1 MLWTDIMHCGKT
13 QFDVFDAGTITSQRY
28 WTRILLCYVLFRGS
42 VVLGFLFIDDSV
54 RPRVVEVSETLQNE
68 DIEPKYSSNL
78 NLIQNAWYSLSRHIQ
93 EFYEITLLDDT
104 KSIQQKTAETL
115 QIASKWE
122 NSPPL
127 ASLNQ
132 NNEKY
137 RYKDDDV
144 DVSGGYKDIPELDGF
159 PRNIVERAVQER
171 FISSSATESS
181 PSPPRKVSNSSYSVI
196 PLFHALNYCFAT
208 EMLCYYKLLNMS

>member
-1 MLWTDIMHCGKT
+1 M
-13 QFDVFDAGTITSQRY
+13 R
-28 WTRILLCYVLFRGS
+28 VL
-42 VVLGFLFIDDSV
+42 D
-54 RPRVVEVSETLQNE
+54 
-68 DIEPKYSSNL
+68 
-78 NLIQNAWYSLSRHIQ
+78 IQ

-127 ASLNQ
+127 AGLTP

-137 RYKDDDV
+137 RYKDEADAET
-144 DVSGGYKDIPELDGF
+144 GGYKDIPELDGF

-171 FISSSATESS
+171 FISSES
-181 PSPPRKVSNSSYSVI
+181 PTPPRKVSSPSSI
-196 PLFHALNYCFAT
+196 IFQQDL
-208 EMLCYYKLLNMS
+208 